1 MSAITSRE
9 NVIRNHQALLDA
21 FRSCMYDYGIWNGF
35 TRFRYSI
42 TIKICLMAIL
52 NGNLTS
58 QSCQSLPLCQI
69 KLLLTK
75 KVRIYS
81 ITSKDGVSNQFQL
94 KTSILTLK

>member
-1 MSAITSRE
+1 MSLGAVCMTMGFGMDSLDF
-9 NVIRNHQALLDA
+9 VIQLLEKVFD
-21 FRSCMYDYGIWNGF
+21 GN
-35 TRFRYSI
+35 
-42 TIKICLMAIL
+42 L

-81 ITSKDGVSNQFQL
+81 ITSKDGVSIRFQ
-94 KTSILTLK
+94 